1 MTGLVSS
8 ASSIPHPFDRD
19 GARSTREPRGG
30 DAEPTRL
37 RRRELADGRVELAD
51 EYAFTTIESPE
62 LRAAFMAA
70 HFAWAK
76 TRAPWLLKEWADD

>member
-1 MTGLVSS
+1 
-8 ASSIPHPFDRD
+8 
-19 GARSTREPRGG
+19 
-30 DAEPTRL
+30 
-37 RRRELADGRVELAD
+37 
-51 EYAFTTIESPE
+51 